1 MKDFI
6 SVGRNFRIYYSYTTL
21 LLSTIADASSSQS

>member
-6 SVGRNFRIYYSYTTL
+6 SVGRNFRIYYTTL